1 MPDPEALLVSVFEA
15 PPQALPDRRLKLT
28 AVQHFRGN
36 ASPLAAAF
44 LHCERLAPRTRK
56 LAAEEWDAEFQLFK
70 TRER

>member
-1 MPDPEALLVSVFEA
+1 
-15 PPQALPDRRLKLT
+15 LT

-44 LHCERLAPRTRK
+44 LHCECLAPRTRK